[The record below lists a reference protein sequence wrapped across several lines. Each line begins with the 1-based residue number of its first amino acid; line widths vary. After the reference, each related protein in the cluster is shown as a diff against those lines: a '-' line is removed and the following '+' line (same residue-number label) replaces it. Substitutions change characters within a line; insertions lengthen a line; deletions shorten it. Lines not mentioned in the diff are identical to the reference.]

1 MIKFLKNE
9 FDRLAA
15 SQGLGITLRNNEIK
29 GIIKAT
35 YSLEKKKILLK
46 RTTKKVPSQ
55 KRGFLNV
62 LGPLMKT
69 GLLLMK
75 NILTTLVKSVL
86 VTLRLTAAA
95 SVTDAAIQ
103 KIQFWIENDKIDI
116 FKWRFN
122 IIS

>member
-35 YSLEKKKILLK
+35 YSLEKKEILLK

-86 VTLRLTAAA
+86 ITLRLTAAA

>member
-35 YSLEKKKILLK
+35 YSLEKKEILLK

>member
-35 YSLEKKKILLK
+35 YSLEKKEILLK

-116 FKWRFN
+116 FKWRFD

>member
-1 MIKFLKNE
+1 
-9 FDRLAA
+9 
-15 SQGLGITLRNNEIK
+15 
-29 GIIKAT
+29 
-35 YSLEKKKILLK
+35 
-46 RTTKKVPSQ
+46 
-55 KRGFLNV
+55 
-62 LGPLMKT
+62 MKT

-116 FKWRFN
+116 FKWTFD